1 MWKKIKYKQ
10 TTEEN
15 NKVFEEQ
22 KGYNDQLT
30 KINQANRANIHTD
43 LQANSLREWNRIREQ
58 FDDEQWAQVPD

>member
-58 FDDEQWAQVPD
+58 FDNEQWAQEPD